1 MSTLTYTHIC
11 HDKNTRNGY
20 RHVYGRNKNSR
31 ISVFVSCLY
40 VNFSLNY
47 SILKVRCMNCIAE
60 CSAHVFTRARGLLRI
75 LRIALCIANVMH
87 NQLFFARGHVAS
99 PTARLCRSRS
109 RIDVIINISVQ
120 SNQSEMKLD
129 ALES

>member
-1 MSTLTYTHIC
+1 
-11 HDKNTRNGY
+11 
-20 RHVYGRNKNSR
+20 
-31 ISVFVSCLY
+31 
-40 VNFSLNY
+40 
-47 SILKVRCMNCIAE
+47 MNCIAE